1 MKTIITGLLSKAY
14 NQDNGKIAELLKDLK
29 DGEQLSQEQ
38 EESLLRQ
45 ILDLDANRIKN
56 IRENVEKEIGTAKFQ
71 EGFKKDKKEL
81 FEKFEKELKEKFG
94 IESDKTG
101 QDLVDF
107 IVSEKS
113 EKGGQGGEVTED
125 AIKRSKLYQDL
136 ESKARKDVADL
147 KTTYDKQI
155 EDINKGHNYE
165 KTYSDVTQKAM
176 TVFNGL
182 NPILPQNKA
191 VADNQVNNFVNSLK
205 GFKFEKQDDRIV
217 VMDSEGKVVQDGH
230 GNSRS
235 FEDIIKEQASGLFE
249 FKANNGGSG
258 SGNGNGGQGGEG
270 GSGSHTTPKTFDEL
284 EKVMGDASI
293 SIEDRSNIMAE
304 YEKAQKGI

>member
-14 NQDNGKIAELLKDLK
+14 NQDTGKIAELLKN
-29 DGEQLSQEQ
+29 GEELSEEQ
-38 EESLLRQ
+38 QTE
-45 ILDLDANRIKN
+45 ILNKILELDTQRVENIKKS
-56 IRENVEKEIGTAKFQ
+56 VSTKEFIEQGYNKA
-71 EGFKKDKKEL
+71 KKEVL
-81 FEKFEKELKEKFG
+81 TKFEDELKAKFG

-107 IVSEKS
+107 IVSEKA
-113 EKGGQGGEVTED
+113 EKGGSGEGLTED
-125 AIKRSKLYQDL
+125 AIKRSKFYQDL
-136 ESKARKDVADL
+136 ESKSKKELNEL
-147 KTTYDKQI
+147 KTTYEKQI
-155 EDINKGHNYE
+155 EDINNGHNYE
-165 KTYSDVTQKAM
+165 KTFSEVSQKAL
-176 TVFNGL
+176 TIFNGL
-182 NPILPQNKA
+182 NPILPQSKT
-191 VADNQVNNFVNSLK
+191 VADNQVKIFVDSLK

-235 FEDIIKEQASGLFE
+235 FEDIVKEQASGLFE

-258 SGNGNGGQGGEG
+258 SGNGGQGQG
-270 GSGSHTTPKTFDEL
+270 GSGSSYAGNVPKTFEEL
-284 EKVMGDASI
+284 EKVMGDNSI